1 MSHEGIR
8 LPSLVSHALL
18 DHEKIRTRQ
27 VAAESLP
34 SLVSHAEPRVACLA
48 AQVEEEAYQLKPMN
62 CPFHVLMYRNTP
74 RSYKS
79 LPLRSAAPAPLR
91 PAPACPPT
99 AT

>member
-1 MSHEGIR
+1 M
-8 LPSLVSHALL
+8 PSLVSDA
-18 DHEKIRTRQ
+18 
-27 VAAESLP
+27 
-34 SLVSHAEPRVACLA
+34 LA

-91 PAPACPPT
+91 PAPACSPT